1 MLNFPIIMGITS
13 GATFLL
19 GFLLLANSRKVN
31 PIANRYLGLFVITL
45 GLAIIEIPLFY
56 QKIQIKHPN
65 LFEMI
70 GLIRFLTAPFL
81 YCSILYFTS
90 FSKKFEKKNL
100 WHFLPFLTF
109 LIFRLP
115 FFVTGKNI
123 EFSYEIGRVVFFI
136 LQTALPLQA
145 IIYWCLSFR
154 RLQKHIKN
162 IHQFSSSTEQIDL
175 SWLKYFLL
183 ILVFIIIAWLNLV
196 FFNLNSL
203 IELTPFIYL
212 LSVFFLAYFSLQQKE
227 IFDFSK
233 SEINDLSVIKEDK
246 KQTQKRVSESRII
259 ELNEKLQMLMDLEKV
274 YLENDLSLPKL
285 AKRMNASCNEVSFVI
300 NELYRD
306 NFYNFIN
313 KYRVEEA
320 KILLLSEKYNQLNIL
335 GIAYESGFNSKTT
348 FNTTFKKHTGFS
360 PTEFV
365 KTNSILEKKE
375 A

>member
-1 MLNFPIIMGITS
+1 MGITS
-13 GATFLL
+13 GAAFLL
-19 GFLLLANSRKVN
+19 GFLLLAHSRKVN

-56 QKIQIKHPN
+56 QKIHIKHPN

-81 YCSILYFTS
+81 YCSILYYTS

-100 WHFLPFLTF
+100 WHFLSFLIF
-109 LIFRLP
+109 LIFRVP

-123 EFSYEIGRVVFFI
+123 EFSYEVGRIVFFI
-136 LQTALPLQA
+136 LQIVLPLQA
-145 IIYWCLSFR
+145 IIYWCLSFS
-154 RLQKHIKN
+154 RLRKHLKRIQ
-162 IHQFSSSTEQIDL
+162 QFSSSMEQIDL

-183 ILVFIIIAWLNLV
+183 ILVVIIFAW
-196 FFNLNSL
+196 FNLIFFDL
-203 IELTPFIYL
+203 KKIIQFTPFIYL

-233 SEINDLSVIKEDK
+233 SDLNDLSSIREDK
-246 KQTQKRVSESRII
+246 KESQKRVSESRMV
-259 ELNEKLQMLMDLEKV
+259 ELNEKLQMLIDLEKV

-285 AKRMNASCNEVSFVI
+285 ARSMNASCNETSYVI
-300 NELYRD
+300 NELYGD

-320 KILLLSEKYNQLNIL
+320 KRLLLSDKYNQLNVL

-348 FNTTFKKHTGFS
+348 FNTTFKKQTGVS

-365 KTNSILEKKE
+365 KSNITLLLKE
-375 A
+375 V